1 METADHYTWLLNQ
14 WLFCC
19 AVRSRAWFCGGGC
32 SSRRDGRTDGQ
43 RDRFLPA
50 AALLRCNVPHRAKTK
65 TLTVQSEIAQMKISE
80 MFLIYFTKLIR
91 VCVLL
96 ILLGEKSLNFSSQTS
111 SGSAFTSWNL
121 TFQVWLIARCMLHME
136 KKNRLINCSVLVSL
150 GAGDYQ
156 TATALLIIWIIV
168 DRCIQS
174 LKPSH
179 LYICPLNL
187 CFPADGGRFTFLQ

>member
-1 METADHYTWLLNQ
+1 METADHCTWLLNQ

-32 SSRRDGRTDGQ
+32 SSRRDGRTDNVIVSFQ
-43 RDRFLPA
+43 P
-50 AALLRCNVPHRAKTK
+50 LLCCGATSHIEQKQNK
-65 TLTVQSEIAQMKISE
+65 TVQSESAQMKISE

-156 TATALLIIWIIV
+156 TAAALLIIWIIV